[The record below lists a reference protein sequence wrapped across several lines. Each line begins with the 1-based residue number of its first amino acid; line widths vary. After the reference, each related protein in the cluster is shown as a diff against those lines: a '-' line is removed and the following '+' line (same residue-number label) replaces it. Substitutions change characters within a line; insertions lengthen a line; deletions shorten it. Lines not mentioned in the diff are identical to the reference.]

1 VALSFGC
8 IAASQLCHTAYC
20 YTLLMWGRVILGTVI
35 VTLTILWLVA
45 IWVLL
50 LDPRTFLQKWQGGL
64 WNSKIDGEFIGVY
77 LVSQRLCFSGRR
89 RVAGGPSTH
98 AHNKMCDDDHIWFTE
113 SALVVRGEDG
123 GCYAQALC
131 IAIVG
136 VLLIAALIDVVAA
149 GVKASVVRS
158 YFYSAPPVDR
168 DSRACEHE
176 KLYDG
181 AVAAVICCLT

>member
-8 IAASQLCHTAYC
+8 SAASQLCHTGYC

-64 WNSKIDGEFIGVY
+64 WNSKIDGEFISVY

-98 AHNKMCDDDHIWFTE
+98 AHNKMCDDDHISFTE

-123 GCYAQALC
+123 GCYAQSTLYSHRGPTAHCRLDRRRC
-131 IAIVG
+131 CWRKDIRSQKLLLFRPRQWNRIAVPASMKNFPME
-136 VLLIAALIDVVAA
+136 LL
-149 GVKASVVRS
+149 
-158 YFYSAPPVDR
+158 PQ
-168 DSRACEHE
+168 
-176 KLYDG
+176 
-181 AVAAVICCLT
+181 